1 MSASEEIVNS
11 LCYSTGQIDKIE
23 SLLFVERD
31 GKFGGYKFDLLMEEY
46 PATFLSL
53 VTCSRCEGIM
63 RDASGVGSP
72 QEFMCSVCV
81 EGSSHSALGPNR
93 EVVSNLII
101 WCPLRSRG
109 CEWEGHIS
117 SSETHLDS
125 CMYLC
130 TECGMSCGAVVKRI
144 DMERHVNGECPL
156 RVIMCEHCTES
167 HKQAEMKLHL
177 EECVM
182 FPMHCTKGC
191 GDILPRRDMQ
201 SHGEEMCPNSLLE
214 CGYRKYGCD
223 VVVMRKDLN
232 THTNEYRLQHMEM
245 KIEFLESEIREDGS
259 FEEELAAKSSEMEL
273 IQSKINSIETEN
285 VFLKINLHQ
294 LSKESE
300 VFRKMLHST
309 YDIPKIEEI
318 LFSKMNEIACN
329 SEKINFFVD
338 KISDIIDKNRVPV
351 VYEFN
356 KKTETIGN
364 FAFIIQCENLS
375 TLELTCHLTVPVGT
389 QFIFETSCTLMN
401 QFHESTNAVYR
412 DSFTIGNKHFV
423 PTTAV
428 STDTNNEYKEH
439 RCVIHKISKS
449 LLRQPGI
456 LHLDTI
462 LLQFFFNID
471 TTMK

>member
-1 MSASEEIVNS
+1 MCNNS
-11 LCYSTGQIDKIE
+11 VE
-23 SLLFVERD
+23 SLLYVKKD
-31 GKFGGYKFDLLMEEY
+31 GKLGGYKTELLKEKFE
-46 PATFLSL
+46 PSL
-53 VTCSRCEGIM
+53 GSFVTCSRCEGIM

-101 WCPLRSRG
+101 WCPLKSRG

-223 VVVMRKDLN
+223 VVVMRKDLD
-232 THTNEYRLQHMEM
+232 THTSEYRLQHMEIKIDFLEFRIKSQKSNYSKRTKLICLDR
-245 KIEFLESEIREDGS
+245 KIESAHAMLENLNNEKQ
-259 FEEELAAKSSEMEL
+259 LL
-273 IQSKINSIETEN
+273 IQEFHKLSSTKEQLKHQFTSKLSFSTLDLMMSTRAKKLGIFPEVSFKINSI
-285 VFLKINLHQ
+285 
-294 LSKESE
+294 SKLNTNCWKGLVKVCHKPDKSYQIEMIEISCKR
-300 VFRKMLHST
+300 VDTSLQILCILTTNCHTDYKFNSSVHLMNRKKQT
-309 YDIPKIEEI
+309 AFVVYDNTFVI
-318 LFSKMNEIACN
+318 
-329 SEKINFFVD
+329 VD
-338 KISDIIDKNRVPV
+338 KRKLITGRCSSIKNYDKH
-351 VYEFN
+351 
-356 KKTETIGN
+356 
-364 FAFIIQCENLS
+364 
-375 TLELTCHLTVPVGT
+375 TLVLAEIPME
-389 QFIFETSCTLMN
+389 QI
-401 QFHESTNAVYR
+401 
-412 DSFTIGNKHFV
+412 
-423 PTTAV
+423 
-428 STDTNNEYKEH
+428 
-439 RCVIHKISKS
+439 
-449 LLRQPGI
+449 
-456 LHLDTI
+456 
-462 LLQFFFNID
+462 
-471 TTMK
+471 